1 MNRLP
6 YILLALSAV
15 ACSKPAPKPGGSN
28 ASAPLPPPDFHNPQS
43 PGFATQAP
51 DSFRARFQ
59 TTKGAFVIAVHRAW
73 APRGADRF
81 YNLVR
86 SGYYDGAKFFRVL
99 PGFMAQFGI
108 HGDPAVSRAWYSQ
121 QIPDDPVLRTN
132 IRGMLSFATAGPG
145 TRTTQVFINYGNNDR
160 LDAMG
165 FAPFGQVVEGM
176 EVVDQ
181 LYAGYGESAP
191 GGRGPIQGQMQAQ
204 GDKYLDRGFPRL
216 DKVIKAT
223 VEGS

>member
-6 YILLALSAV
+6 YILLALSTV
-15 ACSKPAPKPGGSN
+15 ACSKPAPKPGRSST
-28 ASAPLPPPDFHNPQS
+28 SAPVPPPDFHNPQG
-43 PGFATQAP
+43 PGFAAQAP

-59 TTKGAFVIAVHRAW
+59 TTKGTFVIAVHRAW

-223 VEGS
+223 VAGS